1 MNQLTQFLL
10 SWADVAIFIL
20 TFLAYAFIWRQRT
33 PNIDLDILIESVKAG
48 LTAASILLPGLLLV
62 IDNIVSLT
70 DISLSTIYIAL
81 IWVSLS
87 IAFGVINLFTLP
99 TIVGN
104 IETEQGDRIVI
115 KKKPQIFYALLQ
127 LITILLVGVRIIIG
141 AFLVGT
147 NG

>member
-10 SWADVAIFIL
+10 SWADVAIFLL
-20 TFLAYAFIWRQRT
+20 TFLAYTFIWRQRT

-62 IDNIVSLT
+62 IDNIVSQT

-87 IAFGVINLFTLP
+87 IAFGVVNLFTLP

-104 IETEQGDRIVI
+104 IETEPEGRIVI
-115 KKKPQIFYALLQ
+115 KEKPQLFYALLQ

-141 AFLVGT
+141 AFPVGT